1 MLLEVKGYVL
11 RMEEGST
18 TLTTLTTGRMDRK
31 MDNYAAPLRARD
43 GFQWVFVKLEAD
55 LRYPVETTEYRHPMF
70 MCLIDVP

>member
-1 MLLEVKGYVL
+1 
-11 RMEEGST
+11 
-18 TLTTLTTGRMDRK
+18 